1 MRWTAGALTGA
12 AVLLFAA
19 GCDSATGPSSTP
31 SSPGGPTRPA
41 ATPTRT
47 PVNVNV
53 GAALEVSTKEFKL
66 LTAGDWAGA
75 WALWTSSARQQV
87 PRDDF
92 VAVNKACPAMLR
104 QGYKLQDVQPI
115 NTELIEL
122 TYRRGDNVHH
132 GSLQAAGG
140 GWRFEP
146 DARTLVEYVNG
157 ADAAIAKRKAANQCT

>member
-12 AVLLFAA
+12 AVLVLAA
-19 GCDSATGPSSTP
+19 GCDSTPGPSSAP
-31 SSPGGPTRPA
+31 SSPVGPGRPT
-41 ATPTRT
+41 ATPTHT

-75 WALWTSSARQQV
+75 WALWTESARRQV
-87 PRDDF
+87 PRDAF
-92 VAVNKACPAMLR
+92 VAVNKACPATLR
-104 QGYKLQDVQPI
+104 QVYKLQDVRPI
-115 NTELIEL
+115 NTELVEL
-122 TYRRGDNVHH
+122 TYRRGENVHH

-157 ADAAIAKRKAANQCT
+157 TDDAIAKRKAAKQCT

>member
-12 AVLLFAA
+12 AVLVLAA
-19 GCDSATGPSSTP
+19 GCDSASGPP
-31 SSPGGPTRPA
+31 SAGRPPA
-41 ATPTRT
+41 ASPTRT

-53 GAALEVSTKEFKL
+53 GAALEVSTKEFQL

-75 WALWTSSARQQV
+75 WALWTSSAQQQV
-87 PRDDF
+87 PRDAF
-92 VAVNKACPAMLR
+92 VAVNRACPAMLR
-104 QGYKLQDVQPI
+104 QVYKLQDVQPI

-122 TYRRGDNVHH
+122 TYRRADNVHH

-146 DARTLVEYVNG
+146 DAKTLVEYVNG
-157 ADAAIAKRKAANQCT
+157 ADAAIAKRKAAKQCT